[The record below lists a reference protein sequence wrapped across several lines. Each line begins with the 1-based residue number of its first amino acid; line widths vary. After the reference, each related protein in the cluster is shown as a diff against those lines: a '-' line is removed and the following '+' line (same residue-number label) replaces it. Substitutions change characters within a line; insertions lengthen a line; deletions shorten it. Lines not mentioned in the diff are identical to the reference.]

1 MSAIKDFYH
10 EEILKGLGKITTETT
25 EENGDN

>member
-10 EEILKGLGKITTETT
+10 EEILKGLGKITETT